1 VSGWVAVEMTQ
12 QYLAGE
18 LSVLLA
24 QLQAATA
31 DEVSAGEIALLRRV
45 VETGPLSTLSGVE
58 VRALELTDGLCWAS
72 LANGDPVAFDRQA
85 VVGARLREFGVCAG
99 LLPAG

>member
-1 VSGWVAVEMTQ
+1 MTQ

-24 QLQAATA
+24 QLQAVTA
-31 DEVSAGEIALLRRV
+31 DEVSAREVAFLRRA
-45 VETGPLSTLSGVE
+45 VETEPLSTLPAVE

-72 LANGDPVAFDRQA
+72 LARGDPVAFDRQA
-85 VVGARLREFGVCAG
+85 MVGARLREFGVCAG
-99 LLPAG
+99 LLPGG